1 VPDWLAVIILG
12 IVEGVTEFLPIS
24 STGHLLIVDHWLPDV
39 SPFVRSELFT
49 VVIQPGAVAAVL
61 ALFWRRVLG
70 LVWTWRTP
78 ASQDY
83 LLKLAV
89 AFGVTGAGGL
99 IFKKL
104 GFALPKTLWPVLVA
118 TVVGGVLFIVVERRL
133 RGAGG
138 GTEVTWA
145 IALAMAVGQLLA
157 MVFPGASRSGT
168 TILLALML
176 GLARPQAT
184 EFSFLL
190 GVPTLLAAALKES
203 FDAVRHPPG
212 FPIDW
217 ALLGLGVVV
226 SAVTA
231 FLTVRWLL
239 RFVQSHTFEGFG
251 WYRVL
256 LGAALGWFGR

>member
-1 VPDWLAVIILG
+1 VPDWIAVIILG
-12 IVEGVTEFLPIS
+12 IVEGVTEFLPVS
-24 STGHLLIVDHWLPDV
+24 STGHLLIVEHWLPEL
-39 SPFVRSELFT
+39 SPFIRSDLFT

-61 ALFWRRVLG
+61 ALFWRRVLA
-70 LVWTWRTP
+70 LLWTWRTP
-78 ASQDY
+78 ASRDY
-83 LLKLAV
+83 LLKLGV
-89 AFGVTGAGGL
+89 AFGVTGAGGWV
-99 IFKKL
+99 FKKL
-104 GFALPKTLWPVLVA
+104 GFALPETLLPVLIA

-133 RGAGG
+133 LGAMPHRD
-138 GTEVTWA
+138 VTWT

-176 GLARPQAT
+176 GLARPQAA

-190 GVPTLLAAALKES
+190 GIPTLLAAALKETY
-203 FDAVRHPPG
+203 DAIQHPPP

-217 ALLGLGVVV
+217 GMVGLGVVV

-231 FLTVRWLL
+231 FLSVRWLL
-239 RFVQSHTFEGFG
+239 RFVQTHTFEGFG
-251 WYRVL
+251 WYRVA